1 MKAYQKVRYRYILT
15 GMILGIAICQI
26 IILILNETS
35 K

>member
-1 MKAYQKVRYRYILT
+1 MRAYQKVRYRYILT

-26 IILILNETS
+26 IIYFYETS

>member
-1 MKAYQKVRYRYILT
+1 MKAYKKVRYRYILT

-26 IILILNETS
+26 IIILN